1 MDLFIIQHIHLSIYL
16 SISLS
21 IYLVVIYKILQ
32 VVMNQHVF
40 FPLSS
45 NNMLHK
51 VDFIKKLW
59 VVLVMIY
66 KSLNLGWND
75 FDDFFYLS
83 STHWAVSLFSPKF
96 FSAGITTYLTLTI
109 ILKKNIFC
117 VRKIYLLRSPGDLSC
132 HVRSWRSWSCDS
144 TVDTS

>member
-51 VDFIKKLW
+51 VDFIKK
-59 VVLVMIY
+59 
-66 KSLNLGWND
+66 
-75 FDDFFYLS
+75 
-83 STHWAVSLFSPKF
+83 T
-96 FSAGITTYLTLTI
+96 
-109 ILKKNIFC
+109 
-117 VRKIYLLRSPGDLSC
+117 LSC
-132 HVRSWRSWSCDS
+132 TCYDLQKFKFRLK
-144 TVDTS
+144 